1 VTAKRPRILIVEDSP
16 TQAEKLKT
24 LLAGHGFDV
33 AVAADG
39 GAGLETA
46 RNILPDFVVSDIIM
60 PGVDGYRMCRSIRE
74 DALLK
79 ETPVIL
85 LTSLSDPHDIIG
97 GLECGA
103 DDFIAKSGPESAV
116 LESIERF
123 RRNRELRTGNA
134 GRTGIPVVFAGR
146 QYSVAAEPRRIL
158 DFLISTYGTALANNE
173 ALERTRGTLEVKVG
187 ERTASL
193 VREITERKTAET
205 KLQETNGQIAVM
217 THQLWEAAKLA
228 TIGELAASIAHELNN
243 PLQTV
248 SLHLEALSTQLGGDA
263 AKSKA
268 LSVMEGELDRMAGLV
283 ANLLQVSRR
292 DEHRISTVDVRAE
305 IDDTLG
311 LIGYLFRKNAV
322 AVVKDFDPRA
332 PSVFAD
338 REQLRQVFL
347 NLFTNACDAMPSG
360 GKLTLRVRRGTAPD
374 GRQPTLLI
382 EVTDSGTGITPS
394 DMPRVMEIF
403 FTTKPAGKG
412 TGLGLPICRRIVE
425 SHGGTIGLA
434 SEAGAGTTV
443 RIVLPAAGGETG
455 GTGP

>member
-1 VTAKRPRILIVEDSP
+1 MEKRRRILIVEDSP
-16 TQAEKLKT
+16 TQAEKLKA
-24 LLAGHGFDV
+24 LLAKHGFDV

-39 GAGLETA
+39 GEGLATA
-46 RNILPDFVVSDIIM
+46 REIRPNFIVSDILM
-60 PGVDGYRMCRSIRE
+60 PGINGYRMCRSIRE

-103 DDFIAKSGPESAV
+103 DDFIAKSGPETDV

-123 RRNRELRTGNA
+123 LRNRELRKGDD
-134 GRTGIPVVFAGR
+134 GRKGIPVLFGGHRYLIAT
-146 QYSVAAEPRRIL
+146 EPHRIL

-173 ALERTRGTLEVKVG
+173 DLEKTRGTLEVRVG

-193 VREITERKTAET
+193 EREIAERKTAET
-205 KLQETNGQIAVM
+205 KLRETNGQIAVM

-228 TIGELAASIAHELNN
+228 TMGELAASIAHELNN

-248 SLHLEALSTQLGGDA
+248 SLHLEALSAQLSGDA
-263 AKSKA
+263 AKCKT

-292 DEHRISTVDVRAE
+292 DEHRISTVDVGAE
-305 IDDTLG
+305 IDGTLE
-311 LIGYLFRKNAV
+311 LIGYHFRKNAV
-322 AVVKDFDPRA
+322 AVVKDFDPRV
-332 PSVFAD
+332 PSIFAD

-347 NLFTNACDAMPSG
+347 NLFTNACDAMPG
-360 GKLTLRVRRGTAPD
+360 GGTLTLRVRRGGGTDTEPL
-374 GRQPTLLI
+374 TLVI
-382 EVTDSGTGITPS
+382 EVIDTGTGIAPL

-403 FTTKPAGKG
+403 YTTKPAGKG

-425 SHGGTIGLA
+425 SHGGTIVLTSAPG
-434 SEAGAGTTV
+434 EGTTV
-443 RIVLPAAGGETG
+443 RIVLPAAREDMG